1 MIAHNAYTDH
11 GSMTLDEETCTVT
24 YDGSLDKVCVT
35 GTEVSFNVK
44 KSDDCLNLSTFFT
57 RPSNIL
63 ADQARTRR

>member
-1 MIAHNAYTDH
+1 MIAHNAFTDH

-35 GTEVSFNVK
+35 GAEVSFNVK
-44 KSDDCLNLSTFFT
+44 CDGRLNQSTFFI